1 LGIAGENDDRIF
13 SMTGYLVIE
22 GQGHHACFLTEE
34 DVDALSSVLVAY
46 SEDDPDN
53 DLVPTPAPPSGMP
66 PYSRKKSWFAPLD
79 TTRLLDSYA
88 EQHARGLHNIF
99 VRLTSTDEAGRRAIH
114 ARFKGVTRYNPI
126 RRSRDEYTD
135 AGMRPLSDFAVPV
148 DWPIFK
154 VEEGALI
161 KGVIMIIN

>member
-1 LGIAGENDDRIF
+1 MSVDKP
-13 SMTGYLVIE
+13 GYLVIE
-22 GQGHHACFLTEE
+22 DQGQSACFLTEE
-34 DVDALSSVLVAY
+34 DAHALGSVLVAY

-53 DLVPTPAPPSGMP
+53 DLVPTPAPPSGRP

-79 TTRLLDSYA
+79 ATRFLDSYA

-99 VRLTSTDEAGRRAIH
+99 VRLTSTDETGRRAIH
-114 ARFKGVTRYNPI
+114 TRFKGVQRYNPI

-135 AGMRPLSDFAVPV
+135 AGMRLLSDFAVPV
-148 DWPIFK
+148 DWPVLKIEK
-154 VEEGALI
+154 GGQI

>member
-1 LGIAGENDDRIF
+1 MAVDKP
-13 SMTGYLVIE
+13 GYLVIE
-22 GQGHHACFLTEE
+22 DEGQSACFLTEA
-34 DVDALSSVLVAY
+34 DADALNGVLVAY
-46 SEDDPDN
+46 SESDPDN
-53 DLVPTPAPPSGMP
+53 DLVPTLAPPSGRP

-114 ARFKGVTRYNPI
+114 ARFKGVERYNPI

-135 AGMRPLSDFAVPV
+135 AGMRLLSDFADPV

-154 VEEGALI
+154 AEEGARI